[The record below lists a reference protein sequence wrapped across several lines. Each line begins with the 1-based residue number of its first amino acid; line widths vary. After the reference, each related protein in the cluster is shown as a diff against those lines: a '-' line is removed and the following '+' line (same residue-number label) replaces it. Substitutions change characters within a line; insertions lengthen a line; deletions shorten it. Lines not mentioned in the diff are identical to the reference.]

1 MKNKVKIFV
10 VSVAVLVFACDPG
23 MTIRQTKSAPEA
35 IRGNNAT
42 VAQVAIDVKTSRQLI
57 GETHY
62 ALQVKITNA
71 SDSSIAITSV
81 DLISQGETYANK
93 PIQPGLYP
101 LVVQP
106 GRTEDLLVWF
116 DLNDGVKKTFQQPA
130 ELRVH
135 YIKDNKEEIAHTS
148 VVAGPLNTATP

>member
-1 MKNKVKIFV
+1 
-10 VSVAVLVFACDPG
+10 VAILMVACDPG
-23 MTIRQTKSAPEA
+23 MTIRQTKSPGV
-35 IRGNNAT
+35 R
-42 VAQVAIDVKTSRQLI
+42 VVIDVKTSHQLI

-62 ALQVKITNA
+62 APQVKITNA

-81 DLISQGETYANK
+81 DLISQSATYANK

-106 GRTEDLLVWF
+106 GKTEDLLVWF
-116 DLNDGVKKTFQQPA
+116 DLNDAVNRTFRQPA

-135 YIKDNKEEIAHTS
+135 YRKDNKEEIAYTS
-148 VVAGPLNTATP
+148 VVGGPLNTATP